1 MNEVKVAD
9 RQRLA
14 YKKLIE
20 EVIPQLL
27 KDASYVRN
35 GRYSVEFSMYPVDS
49 INNIEDNGDVYTTIK
64 TFCKISDKE
73 TGEQQSLVID
83 LLNIPVYLE
92 LGFMLG
98 GNYKQVLDLYDK
110 PAGWSFSKRVE
121 YAHGNPYNI
130 VSAKLQSSNYKVFEF
145 KSEKDSA
152 YFIFKRGNATQE
164 DNVVKV
170 PISVFFRALTG
181 YSNAELLEL
190 FGYDNAYNTMAF
202 SDSSV
207 IIGNREYPYLTTRAQ
222 CIDVLSRALFGKMDT
237 AEMHSMDAKLNKI
250 DNWFFKKNYMDLGP
264 GYKKRFD
271 YTQSFRSRALNQ
283 ILAEEVEL
291 FDETLRIGTVLTAPI
306 LEKIDNSAIDCIKVN
321 FKDKV
326 YSLQKFVSFNFR
338 ALGYYL
344 AEPINCDGVSL
355 KAYTQLDLETLY
367 ALNATSLK
375 SIKVAKNR
383 SKNSR
388 IITISRSDGA
398 ILTIN
403 DLFSAYSIF
412 ANNVN
417 GYEFYSDIDE
427 LTDKVVVP
435 FDKKAVQLLM
445 INLNGFINKL
455 NSKLDIICDSGKDS
469 KIIEALSDFSGVM
482 DKQALLKALRDVKN
496 TESQLSDLNNVI
508 SFVAKDF
515 KVTNK
520 NSGRTTTDSLI
531 SVHGLQFGRLDPYDS
546 PESSKIGKVHHRTI
560 LAREDEDGYLLAP
573 YMEVKDGKETGN
585 VCYLTATEEADVY
598 VASWDET
605 FVNEDGTPKKQIKA
619 RYKGEPAY
627 VGVNDISYKEYSPLQ
642 DLSPTTGCIPFLNF
656 AAGKRIQMSCN
667 QQKQAVSTTRVERPR
682 VCTGVESLLD
692 TGAYKASDLL
702 SKYYEEQVYN
712 CPDLAQY
719 KEAVLN
725 SDLQLTQI
733 ANGQKVRKLTLLV
746 IALKDVELPGLNN
759 ELYLEI
765 PFGQNTLKSDMFSY
779 KINGT
784 NGGYYKNSDVVAY
797 NSSYDT
803 KEYKL
808 SGIMDYGSL
817 KVDNEQLKGSIALGH
832 NYCVAFKTYESSS
845 IDDGIVI
852 SSAIVAD
859 DTVTSIMI
867 HKEAVE
873 LLDTSSRKEV
883 FEAPRNSANGEPVN
897 NFNINGL
904 PKVGTYLFPGD
915 TVVYKKISD
924 SSVRE
929 NIKRSHNRY
938 NATKLSPYVSGQV
951 ISSKIVKTPNGPV
964 AEVYLASRATG
975 EEADKFAGRIGN
987 KGVVARIVP
996 EEMMPYDPKTG
1007 RTIDIILNPLGV
1019 PSRMNITQI
1028 IEVTLAAATVKK
1040 DEIAVVSPFH
1050 PDSLQYA
1057 LDEAKQENIHPI
1069 MLVDGRTGKEFE
1081 RPINVGYQ
1089 YMYKLV
1095 HMAKK
1100 NIHAVGL
1107 QHGVNSV
1114 TLQAKSSSKLNG
1126 GQSFGEMESWCLE
1139 SIGASKVLQEL
1150 QTTMSDDRQARDY
1163 LSTALDNNPYEVH
1176 VQGENHNDVMML
1188 TLLRILGADINTKVD
1203 KDGVTYYEFLPLK
1216 DAAIKALSPTDVTKE
1231 SLHSTK
1237 IFGTNANIAAK
1248 FVDREKWG
1256 WIDLHTEII
1265 HPIWVEKSR
1274 LATLFLCKE
1283 VTPSCP
1289 RATTYEQLKWSRS
1302 DKIANTGLLGDII
1315 QCKKFVF
1322 CDEDVLVHLLIISPE
1337 RYAQL
1342 DEENKA
1348 RFKTGFSA
1356 ISWVFRHYSV
1366 KGALDKLR
1374 YKILSRNSE
1383 QKQRV
1388 LSTQEL
1394 RAAVRGESLSMGI
1407 NDTLSDHIDKL
1418 FDDSDPSA
1426 VYEYLEDHRSSFAL
1440 LKAQTMMEEF
1450 IENGSEL
1457 TDYLISSYP
1466 VMPAIYRS
1474 NAEIKG
1480 RVTKSDFDVYYEAIL
1495 HAVDDVKLSNSEN
1508 LKLNIYNA
1516 IKNLVGLSSVKSS
1529 KKQYVNALE
1538 YFTGKNSDQT
1548 SAKNHGKIRETL
1560 QKKIIGRSGR
1570 SVIIPSQD
1578 PERGPMYV
1586 GLPFSMAVVMYEEQL
1601 IPYLRTF
1608 ATATDVEGMD
1618 LTVKNFRELF
1628 VAMSSNNRIKFEK
1641 CYVEHF
1647 ARYYNIEVTKAKKQ
1661 FIKWITTFI
1670 EGSDGKPYG
1679 PLGKVLRS
1687 QVVLCGR
1694 QPSLHRYSI
1703 RAYYPKIVFT
1713 KAIQVNSLMCTGYN
1727 ADFDGDQMWVAALL
1741 TEEAMDEAI
1750 NLMSAKADIIN
1761 AKNGEIILQHSQD
1774 IALGIYV
1781 LTMLKDNALELTD
1794 TKSIYPY
1801 SDLTL
1806 LKQDVLDGNIHAYD
1820 LVSCMVNGKHFVSTA
1835 GRIIFNSLIPNAF
1848 DAEVGTFTNKLGID
1862 IKHPERFAE
1871 LLYDGLITSGKS
1883 SDGKTS
1889 YKLANICKSLYDR
1902 HLAGELPV
1910 ETILDVYQ
1918 KILSVG
1924 FRMSDRYG
1932 VSISIFDFR
1941 EIADKSGKVEV
1952 LKDASK
1958 LQETIEED
1966 HQAGL
1971 LSDDDRVESINTIYK
1986 KSFKQIE
1993 TNIFG
1998 DEKAGKLGTI
2008 SRNNNVFIMFDSG
2021 ARGSKGQIMQ
2031 SIGAV
2036 GFLQKTKNTNLKL
2049 PVLSNYAEG
2058 LSSFDFQMLSYSTR
2072 SAMAAAQN
2080 ESQNAGYGTRRSEYC
2095 SSGLEILEL
2104 DCGKKDW
2111 WYDVVWAD
2119 RRDELSRFSPS
2130 KGWFDSHL
2138 LRRAVDTKD
2147 VTTMELFGDT
2157 LQNGRITEQS
2167 FEKLSKGFNTI
2178 KLTDEVLQ
2186 VTPEMLFC
2194 TKILDAESEK
2204 YLKYYKKEGCLTREA
2219 LAIVDKRHLKHVE
2232 TDIGTF
2238 EFRYE
2243 LSQLSRSL
2251 LENREGRNM
2260 PGLRKYT
2267 GPVHKRLKS
2276 DMFIITDET
2285 LDWIEREGVDRI
2297 EARILLDCE
2306 TGRNDKSES
2315 NKSLHG
2321 CCARCYGLKYT
2332 TNTLPEIGEN
2342 IGIEAAQAIGEPA
2355 AQLTLSLVNKGG
2367 ASGESVASGVDILH
2381 KLLDGSSLYV
2391 DKSKTI
2397 TYVAKKSGYLEVEN
2411 IDKKATLSMITP
2423 QGEVLNGSEF
2433 LGKMSREVKINAKLL
2448 NRKNHEWV
2456 DAGEAVT
2463 DGYVLPNDI
2472 ICVPEGTQKA
2482 LLRKKQTTWLYNWFR
2497 TFVEDNNIFVNAR
2510 HFELFTRAQMSD
2522 MVVVKSKDPAYK
2534 VGKKYKVAD
2543 VLSAKDVVGALET
2556 NKSAETVLS
2565 SSGALSALS
2574 FEQLTMSLPGLVLN
2588 RYKSYKN
2595 SPTGA
2600 LNLGENLVTRAKKQ
2614 LKPMTVMVDDEDQVE
2629 DYVEETT
2636 SSFAFV
2642 ESKKQQQNMLSL
2654 DMFDDIMAEPLD
2666 SEPIISEKNEV
2677 PNEDMESLL
2686 DDDVDEITETEEQND
2701 ITEEPVIS
2709 DTNAITLQ
2717 GMDLFATKCKVCI
2730 ALLDESYMPVVGLP
2744 VALLQNDVIK
2754 QNVTSDENGN
2764 VFFSDVDAGAY
2775 TIQLLTDRVIGDV
2788 VKEVQI
2794 PNASSVDLGIW
2805 KVMLMTEEE
2814 NESTE
2819 EYEAVDID
2827 SSEESEDT
2835 GISDYYDEE
2844 EDANYDD
2851 FNKQYEETR
2860 KRKIVT
2866 GNGMDFF

>member
-1 MNEVKVAD
+1 MRDYHKVF
-9 RQRLA
+9 
-14 YKKLIE
+14 KKWSACATE
-20 EVIPQLL
+20 
-27 KDASYVRN
+27 
-35 GRYSVEFSMYPVDS
+35 
-49 INNIEDNGDVYTTIK
+49 
-64 TFCKISDKE
+64 
-73 TGEQQSLVID
+73 D
-83 LLNIPVYLE
+83 LL
-92 LGFMLG
+92 
-98 GNYKQVLDLYDK
+98 QQDD
-110 PAGWSFSKRVE
+110 AGARVE
-121 YAHGNPYNI
+121 YAIRTGLPEDRARAIKMMDFMPYNVIAGLELLNEDNYDEELKLYETTLIPALLTSHLINVTEDQEVLAYFVDKVKNHADGLLKQVADLLHVLQVKVITRNSRQYLRLLSFRFTDFEIAYLNYVWLRRHTGTASLKKLEYNVLQALADSPDAFTEQQKI
-130 VSAKLQSSNYKVFEF
+130 VIEECISFHGLETDNVLWTSHFDAITVTNNENWSYLYGLCRADKMSVKCIPVHPFLSSDTWKFQKLTYDEKLMFLDSDVAGLPHTLALEGMLDRVDFHEYMNTFNRKLPDDTFANLVHLHVIDLNDISSDNLHDYLTGLKTEEAVMYFLEHKEVQSLDLLRTSYWSYDLDVYKDFLSIENNKRLQS
-145 KSEKDSA
+145 
-152 YFIFKRGNATQE
+152 
-164 DNVVKV
+164 
-170 PISVFFRALTG
+170 
-181 YSNAELLEL
+181 
-190 FGYDNAYNTMAF
+190 
-202 SDSSV
+202 
-207 IIGNREYPYLTTRAQ
+207 
-222 CIDVLSRALFGKMDT
+222 
-237 AEMHSMDAKLNKI
+237 
-250 DNWFFKKNYMDLGP
+250 
-264 GYKKRFD
+264 
-271 YTQSFRSRALNQ
+271 
-283 ILAEEVEL
+283 
-291 FDETLRIGTVLTAPI
+291 TVL
-306 LEKIDNSAIDCIKVN
+306 D
-321 FKDKV
+321 
-326 YSLQKFVSFNFR
+326 
-338 ALGYYL
+338 L
-344 AEPINCDGVSL
+344 A
-355 KAYTQLDLETLY
+355 
-367 ALNATSLK
+367 
-375 SIKVAKNR
+375 
-383 SKNSR
+383 
-388 IITISRSDGA
+388 
-398 ILTIN
+398 
-403 DLFSAYSIF
+403 F
-412 ANNVN
+412 
-417 GYEFYSDIDE
+417 DIGH
-427 LTDKVVVP
+427 
-435 FDKKAVQLLM
+435 KKAVQLLM

-784 NGGYYKNSDVVAY
+784 NGGYYKNNDVVAY

-964 AEVYLASRATG
+964 AEVYLASRSTG

-1337 RYAQL
+1337 RY
-1342 DEENKA
+1342 
-1348 RFKTGFSA
+1348 
-1356 ISWVFRHYSV
+1356 
-1366 KGALDKLR
+1366 
-1374 YKILSRNSE
+1374 
-1383 QKQRV
+1383 
-1388 LSTQEL
+1388 
-1394 RAAVRGESLSMGI
+1394 
-1407 NDTLSDHIDKL
+1407 
-1418 FDDSDPSA
+1418 
-1426 VYEYLEDHRSSFAL
+1426 
-1440 LKAQTMMEEF
+1440 
-1450 IENGSEL
+1450 
-1457 TDYLISSYP
+1457 
-1466 VMPAIYRS
+1466 
-1474 NAEIKG
+1474 
-1480 RVTKSDFDVYYEAIL
+1480 
-1495 HAVDDVKLSNSEN
+1495 DVKLSNSEN

-1820 LVSCMVNGKHFVSTA
+1820 LVSCRVNGKHFVSTA

-1941 EIADKSGKVEV
+1941 EIADKSDKVEV

-1998 DEKAGKLGTI
+1998 DEKSGKLGTI

-2147 VTTMELFGDT
+2147 VATIELFGDT

-2178 KLTDEVLQ
+2178 KLADEVLQ

-2654 DMFDDIMAEPLD
+2654 DMFDDIMAESLD

-2866 GNGMDFF
+2866 RNGMDFF